1 MRFIL
6 NMTVRET
13 RAAWRRLVFF
23 FACVAIGV
31 GSIVAIRSVVQT
43 ARATLTGEARALLAA
58 DVSLQVGRPW
68 TDEER
73 ARVDARLSGVAGVE
87 RTETIDTATLARPDD
102 GREVARMVE
111 LRGVEPGYP
120 FYGEITLADG
130 RPYASDLLERRGVLV
145 RPELLAELDV
155 AVGDR
160 LVLGDHVFTIR
171 GVIAR
176 EPGAQVGLF
185 SLGPRV
191 LLDRQDLV
199 DTGLLAFGS
208 RARYRILLRAPAP
221 AVDGLAAALDD
232 EFGREAI
239 TVRSF
244 RSTGDRMSD
253 ELQRAEDYLSLVG
266 FAIAVVGGIGVW
278 SVTRVFMRQKM
289 RTIAI
294 LKCVGA
300 TTRQVLA
307 TYLLQ
312 MAILGLAG
320 ALGGV
325 GLARVAIGQI
335 PASVTETLGGG
346 PLGLTSDAML
356 QGLAVGLLVSVLFAL
371 APIVEARKVRPWLL
385 LRAGGDGTARRVTG
399 GAGVRAGRPGPDGLD
414 WTTVAVAGA
423 GLTGTAVWQAGSVAV
438 GASVVGG
445 LAAMA
450 VALHLVGAAL
460 VRAVAPLARNRW
472 FPLRHAVR
480 GLNRPGNQTRVILL
494 AVGIATFFILG
505 ARGVQ
510 ENLLAEMA
518 VQLRTDAPDLFLI
531 DIQPDQV
538 DGVRDVLAR
547 AAGVGPDT
555 SFLPVLRGRIT
566 AVEGRELRLGGAD
579 EVRAEGELGRE
590 FVVTYRDRL
599 APNERLIEGDL
610 WPADAVGDVGQVS
623 VEQGLAERHRIRIG
637 DRLRFDIAGRPVEAR
652 VTSLR
657 EVDWEDSAQGGFM
670 FVFRPGLLDRGPHTF
685 IAPVRMAAD
694 QAARARLQHD
704 LVARFP
710 NVSAID
716 VREILER
723 VTAVLDAV
731 TLAVSIV
738 GGVALVGGLLILVG
752 AVAMTRF
759 ERVYEAAIFR
769 TLGATTRTMGA
780 MLALEYGVLGTLAGL
795 TGGLGALGLAWVVA
809 RWVLDIAWRPA
820 AGLTLAGALGAGAL
834 VAVVGV
840 AASFDVL
847 RRKPLGALRA
857 E

>member
-31 GSIVAIRSVVQT
+31 GAIVAIRSVVQT
-43 ARATLTGEARALLAA
+43 ARATLTGEARSMLAA

-73 ARVDARLSGVAGVE
+73 ARVDARLAGVAGVE
-87 RTETIDTATLARPDD
+87 RTETIDTATLARPAD
-102 GREVARMVE
+102 GRQLARMVE
-111 LRGVEPGYP
+111 LRGVEADYP
-120 FYGEITLADG
+120 FYGEVTLADG
-130 RPYASDLLERRGVLV
+130 RPYSHALLAGRGVLV
-145 RPELLAELDV
+145 RPELLAQLDL

-160 LVLGDHVFTIR
+160 IVLGDHPFTIR

-191 LLDRQDLV
+191 LVDRHDLL
-199 DTGLLAFGS
+199 DTGLLVFGS
-208 RARYRILLRAPAP
+208 RARYRLLLRAPEA
-221 AVDGLAAALDD
+221 AVDGLAGALGD
-232 EFGREAI
+232 EFRRDVI

-244 RSTGDRMSD
+244 RATGDRVGD
-253 ELQRAEDYLSLVG
+253 QLQRAEDYLSLVG
-266 FAIAVVGGIGVW
+266 FAIAIVGGIGVW

-312 MAILGLAG
+312 VVALGLAG

-325 GLARVAIGQI
+325 GLARVGIAWI
-335 PASVTETLGGG
+335 PASVTDALGGSRV
-346 PLGLTSDAML
+346 GLTADATL

-371 APIVEARKVRPWLL
+371 APLVEARKVRPWLL
-385 LRAGGDGTARRVTG
+385 LRAGGDATARRVTAGG
-399 GAGVRAGRPGPDGLD
+399 GARRRRPALDGLD
-414 WTTVAVAGA
+414 WATLAVAVAGLV
-423 GLTGTAVWQAGSVAV
+423 GVAVWQAGSLAV

-450 VALHLVGAAL
+450 VVLHLVGVAL
-460 VRAVAPLARNRW
+460 IRAVAPLARRRW

-494 AVGIATFFILG
+494 AVGLAAFFILG
-505 ARGVQ
+505 ARGI
-510 ENLLAEMA
+510 EDNLLAEMA
-518 VQLRTDAPDLFLI
+518 VELRTDMPDLFLI

-538 DGVRDVLAR
+538 EGVREVIAR
-547 AAGVGPDT
+547 ADGADAGT
-555 SFLPVLRGRIT
+555 SFLPVLRARIT
-566 AVEGRELRLGGAD
+566 AVEGRELRLDGA
-579 EVRAEGELGRE
+579 EAVRREGELGRE

-599 APNERLIEGDL
+599 APNERLIAGEL
-610 WPADAVGDVGQVS
+610 WPEAPAGDAGQIS
-623 VEQGLAERHRIRIG
+623 VEAGLAERHRVRLG
-637 DRLRFDIAGRPVEAR
+637 DLVRFDIAGRAVEAR
-652 VTSLR
+652 VTSIR
-657 EVDWEDSAQGGFM
+657 TVDWEDSAQGGFM

-685 IAPVRMAAD
+685 IAPVRMSAD
-694 QAARARLQHD
+694 PAARARLQHD
-704 LVARFP
+704 LVTRFP

-716 VREILER
+716 VREILDR
-723 VTAVLDAV
+723 VAAVLDAV

-738 GGVALVGGLLILVG
+738 GAVALAGGLLILVG

-769 TLGATTRTMGA
+769 TLGATTRTLAA

-795 TGGLGALGLAWVVA
+795 AGGLGALGLGWAVA

-834 VAVVGV
+834 VAAVGV
-840 AASFDVL
+840 AASLDVL
-847 RRKPLGALRA
+847 RRKPLSSLRA